1 MFCCLT
7 TYFQS
12 WAKHNIRAIV
22 PRETLGVLRRI
33 CFGCVVRERGVR
45 RERDVFWIRAS
56 RSCVFSCYYFFVR
69 VKWRHARNPVQ
80 SEHGVSW
87 TSCSL
92 NVSDVG
98 HVHLVVDRS
107 RVHDDLPCVVR
118 ERA

>member
-1 MFCCLT
+1 MNVE
-7 TYFQS
+7 S
-12 WAKHNIRAIV
+12 E
-22 PRETLGVLRRI
+22 RERRI
-33 CFGCVVRERGVR
+33 LDSCKSVVCFLVLL
-45 RERDVFWIRAS
+45 
-56 RSCVFSCYYFFVR
+56 YFFVR
-69 VKWRHARNPVQ
+69 VKWWHARNTVQ